1 MLTYHKRLSFI
12 LKRNNSWFTMVA
24 HEEEVASEAKTALK
38 KNKNETNQKHLPKLS
53 ISVLNSMGE
62 MQSIM

>member
-1 MLTYHKRLSFI
+1 
-12 LKRNNSWFTMVA
+12 MVA